1 MSALHLLAAA
11 SSASAAP
18 EKEGG
23 MPQISQ
29 LSENGFVSSQIFW
42 LLIVFGLVY
51 LVIGRMMAGK
61 VVATVEQRDQTVAD
75 DLAGAEA
82 ARTAADAAEE
92 QWRAQENA
100 AREQAKRKLAEARA
114 AGSHATEQRLGTAN
128 AELDARTA
136 EAEQR
141 ISASR
146 SAAMSEIDAVAAEA
160 ARDIVLRV
168 AGTDVGA
175 NDARK
180 AVESV
185 RHGR

>member
-1 MSALHLLAAA
+1 MNMSALHLLAAA

-100 AREQAKRKLAEARA
+100 RGNRR
-114 AGSHATEQRLGTAN
+114 
-128 AELDARTA
+128 
-136 EAEQR
+136 
-141 ISASR
+141 SASWPKPAQLDHR
-146 SAAMSEIDAVAAEA
+146 PPSSGSARPMPSSTRARPRQNSALRLHA
-160 ARDIVLRV
+160 ARR
-168 AGTDVGA
+168 
-175 NDARK
+175 
-180 AVESV
+180 
-185 RHGR
+185 

>member
-1 MSALHLLAAA
+1 
-11 SSASAAP
+11 
-18 EKEGG
+18 
-23 MPQISQ
+23 
-29 LSENGFVSSQIFW
+29 
-42 LLIVFGLVY
+42 
-51 LVIGRMMAGK
+51 
-61 VVATVEQRDQTVAD
+61 VAD

-114 AGSHATEQRLGTAN
+114 AGSQATEQRLGTAN

-141 ISASR
+141 IAAAR
-146 SAAMSEIDAVAAEA
+146 SAALSEIDTLAAEA
-160 ARDIVLRV
+160 ARDIVFRV
-168 AGTDVGA
+168 AGTDVDA
-175 NDARK
+175 SDARK